1 MLKLKYLLLFF
12 IASAFANVHK
22 YYVSVTEINII
33 ESSGTIQI
41 SSRLFIDDLEL
52 ALQNIYANESIS
64 LSNADSEKVQNMI
77 KTYVIT
83 HFKID
88 VNKEQIDLNYL
99 GREYEDDV
107 IYIYMEAE
115 GLDEISS
122 IKIYNSILFDTYQE
136 QEHIIKTKTEKK
148 SKSFILNKSKSFKVL
163 NI

>member
-1 MLKLKYLLLFF
+1 MLKLKCLLLFF
-12 IASAFANVHK
+12 VASAFVNVHK

-52 ALQNIYANESIS
+52 ALQNIYADESIT
-64 LSNADSEKVQNMI
+64 LSNADSETVRNMME
-77 KTYVIT
+77 TYVKS
-83 HFKID
+83 HFKITA
-88 VNKEQIDLNYL
+88 NKEQIKLNYL

-107 IYIYMEAE
+107 VYIYMEAE
-115 GLDEISS
+115 VLYEISS
-122 IKIYNSILFDTYQE
+122 IKISNSILFETYKE

-148 SKSFILNKSKSFKVL
+148 SKSFILNKSKPFEVL

>member
-12 IASAFANVHK
+12 VASAFVNVHK
-22 YYVSVTEINII
+22 FYVSVTEIKII

-52 ALQNIYANESIS
+52 ALQNIYADESIS
-64 LSNADSEKVQNMI
+64 LSNADSEKVRNMI

-107 IYIYMEAE
+107 VYIYMESV

-122 IKIYNSILFDTYQE
+122 IKISNSILFETYQE

>member
-12 IASAFANVHK
+12 VASAFVSVHK

-107 IYIYMEAE
+107 VYVYMEAE
-115 GLDEISS
+115 ALDEISS
-122 IKIYNSILFDTYQE
+122 IKISNSILFDTYQE

>member
-12 IASAFANVHK
+12 VASAFVNVHK

-33 ESSGTIQI
+33 ESSGIIQI
-41 SSRLFIDDLEL
+41 SSRLFTDDLEL

-107 IYIYMEAE
+107 VYIYMEVE

-122 IKIYNSILFDTYQE
+122 IKISNTILFDTYQE

>member
-12 IASAFANVHK
+12 VASAFVNVHK
-22 YYVSVTEINII
+22 YYVSVTEIKII

-52 ALQNIYANESIS
+52 ALQNIYADESIS
-64 LSNADSEKVQNMI
+64 LSNADSEKVRNMI

-107 IYIYMEAE
+107 VYIYMESL

-122 IKIYNSILFDTYQE
+122 IKISNSILFETYQE

>member
-12 IASAFANVHK
+12 VASAFVNVHK

-52 ALQNIYANESIS
+52 ALQNIYADESIS

>member
-1 MLKLKYLLLFF
+1 MLKLKCLLLFF
-12 IASAFANVHK
+12 VASAFVNVHK

-52 ALQNIYANESIS
+52 ALQNIYADESIT
-64 LSNADSEKVQNMI
+64 LSNADSETVRNMME
-77 KTYVIT
+77 TYVKS
-83 HFKID
+83 HFKITA
-88 VNKEQIDLNYL
+88 NKEQIKLNYL

-107 IYIYMEAE
+107 VYIYMEAE
-115 GLDEISS
+115 VLYEISS
-122 IKIYNSILFDTYQE
+122 IKISNSILFETYKE

-148 SKSFILNKSKSFKVL
+148 SKSFILKKSKPFEVL

>member
-1 MLKLKYLLLFF
+1 MLKLKYLFLFF
-12 IASAFANVHK
+12 VVSAFVNVHK
-22 YYVSVTEINII
+22 YYVSVTEIKII

-107 IYIYMEAE
+107 VYIYMEAE
-115 GLDEISS
+115 ALDEISS
-122 IKIYNSILFDTYQE
+122 IKISNSILFDTYQE
-136 QEHIIKTKTEKK
+136 QEHIIKPRLKK
-148 SKSFILNKSKSFKVL
+148 I
-163 NI
+163 

>member
-12 IASAFANVHK
+12 VASAFVNVHK
-22 YYVSVTEINII
+22 FYVSVSEIKII

-52 ALQNIYANESIS
+52 ALQNIYADESIS
-64 LSNADSEKVQNMI
+64 LSNADSEKVRNMI

-107 IYIYMEAE
+107 VYIYMESV

-122 IKIYNSILFDTYQE
+122 IKISNSILFETYQE

>member
-12 IASAFANVHK
+12 VASAFVNVHK

-33 ESSGTIQI
+33 ESSGIIQI
-41 SSRLFIDDLEL
+41 SSRLFTDDLEL

-107 IYIYMEAE
+107 VYIYMEAE
-115 GLDEISS
+115 GLEEISS

>member
-1 MLKLKYLLLFF
+1 MLKLKYLLLYFV
-12 IASAFANVHK
+12 ASAFVNVHK

-33 ESSGTIQI
+33 ESSGAIQI

-107 IYIYMEAE
+107 VYIFMEAE

-122 IKIYNSILFDTYQE
+122 IKISNSILFDTYQE

>member
-12 IASAFANVHK
+12 VASAFVNVHK
-22 YYVSVTEINII
+22 YYVSVTEIKII

-52 ALQNIYANESIS
+52 ALQNIYADESIS
-64 LSNADSEKVQNMI
+64 LSNADSEKVRNMI

-107 IYIYMEAE
+107 VYIYMESV

-122 IKIYNSILFDTYQE
+122 IKISNSILFETYQE